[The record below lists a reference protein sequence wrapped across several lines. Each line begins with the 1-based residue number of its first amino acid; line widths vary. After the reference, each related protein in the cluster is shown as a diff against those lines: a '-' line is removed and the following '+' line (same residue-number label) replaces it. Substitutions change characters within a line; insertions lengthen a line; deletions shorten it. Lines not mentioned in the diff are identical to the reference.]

1 MFYEIE
7 IYKEYID
14 SLINLLETVHN
25 KENVYL
31 DLCFNVSEK
40 IEKIDTNKI
49 TSEKLVQEFKKGV
62 NKLKKLDFPHLKTK
76 IISPEDDFYFHA
88 DYRRDLN
95 YNYCKKVDYVMH
107 GETDSFFPKEAFQA
121 LETLSKYTDSQ
132 NISRYTVC
140 FADRK
145 NVG

>member
-62 NKLKKLDFPHLKTK
+62 NK
-76 IISPEDDFYFHA
+76 
-88 DYRRDLN
+88 
-95 YNYCKKVDYVMH
+95 
-107 GETDSFFPKEAFQA
+107 
-121 LETLSKYTDSQ
+121 
-132 NISRYTVC
+132 
-140 FADRK
+140 
-145 NVG
+145 